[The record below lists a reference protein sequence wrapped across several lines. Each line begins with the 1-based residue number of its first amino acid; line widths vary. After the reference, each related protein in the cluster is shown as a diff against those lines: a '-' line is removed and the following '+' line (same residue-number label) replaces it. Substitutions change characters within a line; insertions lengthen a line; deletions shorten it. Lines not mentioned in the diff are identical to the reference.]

1 MSSTYIA
8 VVTTY
13 TTGMDWI
20 YCGNQI
26 VQNINY
32 VQSANFN
39 LKMFNKNGK
48 HIKTLAF
55 RKRRKCSLCINLS
68 MKKCE
73 AYTV

>member
-32 VQSANFN
+32 VQ
-39 LKMFNKNGK
+39 
-48 HIKTLAF
+48 
-55 RKRRKCSLCINLS
+55 
-68 MKKCE
+68 
-73 AYTV
+73 